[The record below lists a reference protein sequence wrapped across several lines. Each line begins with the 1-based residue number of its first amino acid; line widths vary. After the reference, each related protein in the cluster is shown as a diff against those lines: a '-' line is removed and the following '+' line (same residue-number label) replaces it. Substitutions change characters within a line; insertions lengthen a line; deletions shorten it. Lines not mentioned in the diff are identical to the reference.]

1 MWRVLRLSI
10 VVTILISIFF
20 FSCQSERYR
29 KDRKNRL
36 TRHAE
41 KASDYLANQSIEL
54 TQEDIDNRK
63 VTDRKSR
70 KRLERHQKELNE
82 ANQRTSKVKPAKK
95 HKGNFKF
102 Y

>member
-1 MWRVLRLSI
+1 MAKITLRLLI
-10 VVTILISIFF
+10 VIILISMFF

-54 TQEDIDNRK
+54 TQENIDNRK
-63 VTDRKSR
+63 VTVRKSR
-70 KRLERHQKELNE
+70 KRLEKHQQELNE
-82 ANQRTSKVKPAKK
+82 ANQKTSKVKPAKK